1 MYNHIKRKREDE
13 IEKLEEKIKNLTDEY
28 DSLEKKT
35 IEEIWLSELDSLL
48 EYLD

>member
-1 MYNHIKRKREDE
+1 MLNDEFIK
-13 IEKLEEKIKNLTDEY
+13 LNGM
-28 DSLEKKT
+28 T